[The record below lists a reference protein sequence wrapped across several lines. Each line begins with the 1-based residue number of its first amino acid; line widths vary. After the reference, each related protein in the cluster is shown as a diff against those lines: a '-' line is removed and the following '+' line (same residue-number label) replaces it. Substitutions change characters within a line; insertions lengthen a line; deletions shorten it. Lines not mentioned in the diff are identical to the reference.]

1 MILDQIRQ
9 LPFEE
14 IRDMYTEYLKTQN
27 LSPLTVQTSRS
38 DAFYLLRYDKSLD
51 FWEMIQSDDFEEIA
65 FNRLQTVLRERS
77 KGNTLANI
85 GSYMAHLRRFRR
97 FLYSDSKPSQPI
109 SEAKPRKE
117 RVSRKKGYPEVPSP
131 TPQDVI
137 DYQLSWDAK
146 DTYREQERALNRLFF
161 TLAPGN
167 KDLADILLK
176 VTTLNQFYSTN
187 IFSIYPVAEHI
198 QSLQIDNRLASGDC
212 TLVDD
217 IQVVHLKESTKHFYS
232 FASKYCSHHNP
243 EAFPIYD
250 SYVDEVLRYFRDV
263 DGFATFRASELKNY
277 SRFKEILIK
286 FQSFYGL
293 EQFTL
298 KEIDKYIWQLAKKY
312 FPKTYN
318 KSKS

>member
-1 MILDQIRQ
+1 MILEQIRQ
-9 LPFEE
+9 LSFEQ
-14 IRDMYTEYLKTQN
+14 IRDAYTEYLKAQD

-38 DAFYLLRYDKSLD
+38 DAFYLLRHDNSLD
-51 FWEMIQSDDFEEIA
+51 FWGMLQSDDFEEISYSH
-65 FNRLQTVLRERS
+65 LQTVLGVRS
-77 KGNTLANI
+77 KGNTSSNI

-117 RVSRKKGYPEVPSP
+117 RVSRKKDYPEVPSP

-137 DYQLSWDAK
+137 DYQLSWDAL
-146 DTYREQERALNRLFF
+146 DDYREQERALNRLFF
-161 TLAPGN
+161 TLAPEN

-187 IFSIYPVAEHI
+187 IFSIYPVAKHI
-198 QSLQIDNRLASGDC
+198 QSLRIDDRLAAGDC
-212 TLVDD
+212 TLVDE
-217 IQVVHLKESTKHFYS
+217 IQVVRLKEKTKHFYS

-263 DGFATFRASELKNY
+263 DGFTIFRTSELKNY
-277 SRFKEILIK
+277 SRFKEVLLA
-286 FQSFYGL
+286 FRSFYGL

-298 KEIDKYIWQLAKKY
+298 KEIDKYIWQLGKKY
-312 FPKTYN
+312 FPKTY
-318 KSKS
+318 K

>member
-1 MILDQIRQ
+1 MILNQ
-9 LPFEE
+9 LHQLSFEE
-14 IRDMYTEYLKTQN
+14 IRNAYTEYLKSQN

-51 FWEMIQSDDFEEIA
+51 FWGMLQSDDFEEIA
-65 FNRLQTVLRERS
+65 FSHLQIVLEERS
-77 KGNTLANI
+77 KGNTSSNI

-97 FLYSDSKPSQPI
+97 FLYSDSKNSQPI
-109 SEAKPRKE
+109 SEEKTRTK
-117 RVSRKKGYPEVPSP
+117 RVSYKTGRSDVPSP
-131 TPQDVI
+131 TPQEVI
-137 DYQLSWDAK
+137 AYQLSWEAMNE
-146 DTYREQERALNRLFF
+146 YREQEHALNRLFF
-161 TLAPGN
+161 TLAPTN

-187 IFSIYPVAEHI
+187 IFSIYPVAKHI
-198 QSLQIDNRLASGDC
+198 QSLQIDDRLAAGDC

-217 IQVVHLKESTKHFYS
+217 IQVVRLKEKTKHFYS

-263 DGFATFRASELKNY
+263 DGFTTFHTSELKDY
-277 SRFKEILIK
+277 SRFKEILLK
-286 FQSFYGL
+286 FRSFYGL

-298 KEIDKYIWQLAKKY
+298 KEIDKYIWQLGKRY
-312 FPKTYN
+312 FPKTY
-318 KSKS
+318 K

>member
-1 MILDQIRQ
+1 MILDKIHQ
-9 LPFEE
+9 LSFEE
-14 IRDMYTEYLKTQN
+14 VRDAYTEYLKAHN

-38 DAFYLLRYDKSLD
+38 DAFYLLRHDKKLD
-51 FWEMIQSDDFEEIA
+51 FWEMLQSDDFEEIA
-65 FNRLQTVLRERS
+65 YSHLQNVLGAHSR
-77 KGNTLANI
+77 GNISSNI

-97 FLYSDSKPSQPI
+97 FLYSDSKNSQPI
-109 SEAKPRKE
+109 FEEKTRTK
-117 RVSRKKGYPEVPSP
+117 RVSYKTGRSDVPSP

-137 DYQLSWDAK
+137 DYQLSWDRM
-146 DTYREQERALNRLFF
+146 DDYREQEHALNRLFF
-161 TLAPGN
+161 TLAPNN

-187 IFSIYPVAEHI
+187 IFSIYPVAKHI
-198 QSLQIDNRLASGDC
+198 QFLQIDDRLAAGDC

-217 IQVVHLKESTKHFYS
+217 IQVVRLKEKTKHFYS

-263 DGFATFRASELKNY
+263 DGFTTFRTSELKDY
-277 SRFKEILIK
+277 SRFKEILLM
-286 FQSFYGL
+286 FRSFYGL

-298 KEIDKYIWQLAKKY
+298 KEIDKYIWQLGKKY
-312 FPKTYN
+312 FPKTY
-318 KSKS
+318 K